1 MQVYYESARPSWVNF
16 AVFAKTRLFC
26 LSFPGKTAFA
36 RKFNSQFGALL
47 ARAPSRCSW
56 LTRIIDVN
64 VDNTIMLAFPQ
75 PEQILILCRPGRYSC
90 NNADG
95 SQKT

>member
-47 ARAPSRCSW
+47 ARAPSRS
-56 LTRIIDVN
+56 
-64 VDNTIMLAFPQ
+64 
-75 PEQILILCRPGRYSC
+75 S
-90 NNADG
+90 
-95 SQKT
+95 